1 MKHLKTWI
9 RGGSSNGKAGYW
21 LSFDYDPDVIKRLKE
36 TVPSYLREWNDEKK
50 EWWVSECCEKQ
61 INDIFRGFLQA
72 VVAQK
77 RLF

>member
-1 MKHLKTWI
+1 MSNLRTWVK
-9 RGGSSNGKAGYW
+9 GGSSQGKAGYW
-21 LSFDYDPDVIKRLKE
+21 LSFAYDPDTIQRLKE
-36 TVPSYLREWNDEKK
+36 TIPSHLREWNDDKK

-61 INDIFRGFLQA
+61 INDCFPGFLTA